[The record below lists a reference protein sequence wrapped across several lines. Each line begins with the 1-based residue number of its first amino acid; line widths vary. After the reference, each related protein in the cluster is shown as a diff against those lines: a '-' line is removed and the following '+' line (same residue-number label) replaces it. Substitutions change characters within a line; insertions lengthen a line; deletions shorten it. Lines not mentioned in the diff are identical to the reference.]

1 MNAKDRA
8 WKKHTETRV
17 TFLRNLKIYIDNRQ
31 NTCANKDMY
40 KKCIK
45 LYKYLNKIHKNNDV
59 SKFVKTLQN
68 LKDIV
73 KEWDYLVTEKVAH
86 IGKVCGAFYVEKRR
100 SNLFVFIENHIDNEL
115 KNDPDNYTYEV
126 VPKLKPGLNTDS
138 SVDTGVNTRVP
149 TVSDSSVVQ
158 EARNQARDD
167 IARRV
172 TTRLDTL
179 DEKREHTNVN
189 NIVVQEAKNQARD
202 DVASRVATRLDTH
215 DQKGQTNVNN
225 IVVNGVNSDTSTKPP
240 LIHLYNTEPN
250 ANMFQNQDDDIDRDR
265 LAAMYV

>member
-1 MNAKDRA
+1 M
-8 WKKHTETRV
+8 
-17 TFLRNLKIYIDNRQ
+17 
-31 NTCANKDMY
+31 
-40 KKCIK
+40 
-45 LYKYLNKIHKNNDV
+45 
-59 SKFVKTLQN
+59 
-68 LKDIV
+68 
-73 KEWDYLVTEKVAH
+73 
-86 IGKVCGAFYVEKRR
+86 
-100 SNLFVFIENHIDNEL
+100 
-115 KNDPDNYTYEV
+115 
-126 VPKLKPGLNTDS
+126 
-138 SVDTGVNTRVP
+138 NTRVP

-202 DVASRVATRLDTH
+202 DVASGVATRLDTH

-240 LIHLYNTEPN
+240 LIHLYNTQTN
-250 ANMFQNQDDDIDRDR
+250 ANMFQNQEDVIDRDR
-265 LAAMYV
+265 LAAMYALKRATDEVELNEALKAQEEKKPQHVFDKSSFEIRN